1 MNLLIHYKKEGF
13 SLVEL
18 TIVVLII
25 GILAAIAIPSF
36 MGSSAKA
43 KQNEAQLILKQIYTM
58 QQAYRQ
64 EKDTYYPSDGSTII
78 TQPGG
83 VIGSLNVEIAS
94 SARYSYSLTAN
105 QTSFVATAGSKR
117 PSGLDD
123 DATLD
128 VWTMDQTGTL
138 TCVSNDATQ

>member
-1 MNLLIHYKKEGF
+1 MYLLSLYRDKGF
-13 SLVEL
+13 TLLEL
-18 TIVVLII
+18 TIVVIII
-25 GILAAIAIPSF
+25 GVLAAIAIPSF

-43 KQNEAQLILKQIYTM
+43 KQSEAQLILKQIYAM
-58 QQAYRQ
+58 QQTYRQ
-64 EKDTYYPSDGSTII
+64 ENDTYFPSDGSTIVA
-78 TQPGG
+78 QPGG

-94 SARYSYSLTAN
+94 SARYSYSVTAT
-105 QTSFVATAGSKR
+105 QISFVATAGSKR
-117 PSGLDD
+117 SSGLDD

>member
-1 MNLLIHYKKEGF
+1 MNLLLNSRERGF
-13 SLVEL
+13 TLLEL
-18 TIVVLII
+18 TIVVIII

-36 MGSSAKA
+36 MGCSAKA
-43 KQNEAQLILKQIYTM
+43 KQSEAQLILKQIYAM
-58 QQAYRQ
+58 QLAYRQ
-64 EKDTYYPSDGSTII
+64 EKDTYYPSDGSTIVA
-78 TQPGG
+78 QPGE
-83 VIGSLNVEIAS
+83 VIGPLNVEIAS

-105 QTSFVATAGSKR
+105 QTSFVATAGSKS

-128 VWTMDQTGTL
+128 IWTMDQTGTL

>member
-1 MNLLIHYKKEGF
+1 MNLLIHNREEGF
-13 SLVEL
+13 TLLEL
-18 TIVVLII
+18 TIVVIII

-43 KQNEAQLILKQIYTM
+43 KQSEAQLILKQIYAM

-64 EKDTYYPSDGSTII
+64 EKDSYYPSDGSTVVA
-78 TQPGG
+78 QPGG
-83 VIGSLNVEIAS
+83 VISPLNVEIAS
-94 SARYSYSLTAN
+94 SARYSYSVTAN
-105 QTSFVATAGSKR
+105 KTNFVATAGTKS

-123 DATLD
+123 DPTLD

>member
-1 MNLLIHYKKEGF
+1 MNLLIQKREEGF
-13 SLVEL
+13 TLLEL
-18 TIVVLII
+18 TIVVIII

-43 KQNEAQLILKQIYTM
+43 KQSEAQLILKQIYAM
-58 QQAYRQ
+58 QQAYRH
-64 EKDTYYPSDGSTII
+64 EKDTYYPSDGSTIVA
-78 TQPGG
+78 QPGG

-105 QTSFVATAGSKR
+105 QTSFLATAGSKR
-117 PSGLDD
+117 SSGLDD

-138 TCVSNDATQ
+138 TCISNDATQ